1 MTSLLVRRA
10 LPEDL
15 GKILALQAED
25 SMHYYDE
32 PEQISA
38 NQLAAFDE
46 IDADVN
52 HDLLVGELDG
62 QIACTAQVT
71 WLRVLSADGGL
82 YCQVE
87 AVRTSSSMRGRVIG
101 ASLMASIEGEAR
113 KRGAARIQLT
123 SNKERTRA
131 HAFYERLGY
140 IASHVGMKKYL

>member
-62 QIACTAQVT
+62 QIVTTAHVT

-87 AVRTSSSMRGRVIG
+87 AVRTSSSMRGRGIG

>member
-87 AVRTSSSMRGRVIG
+87 AVRTSSSMRGQATLAGALGLAFNEEIFAPRINLSQSDITSLDGSNRVG
-101 ASLMASIEGEAR
+101 RDPLRDLMNNTGDTAP
-113 KRGAARIQLT
+113 
-123 SNKERTRA
+123 
-131 HAFYERLGY
+131 
-140 IASHVGMKKYL
+140 